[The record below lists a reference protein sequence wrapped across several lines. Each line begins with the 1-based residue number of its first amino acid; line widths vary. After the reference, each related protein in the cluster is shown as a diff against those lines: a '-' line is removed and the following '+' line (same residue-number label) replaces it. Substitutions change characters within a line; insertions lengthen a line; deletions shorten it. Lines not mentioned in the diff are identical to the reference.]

1 MSVCYKFD
9 LRPRVS
15 IRNTLPIPIVI
26 SIATCGITR
35 NNASDEKL
43 AQNINDMSLGSS
55 SKSGKSNT
63 EDFLDCGEKIVGPG
77 EQLHLPTVKLVR
89 AETEDHSRMVVRLI
103 QYLEK
108 DWSCTTSIPADPQ
121 ENSVWLF
128 ESFDTVTEMK
138 FSLGVHYE
146 DKKGTLLLSLYCPF
160 WMVNKTGLMLS
171 YRVSTYVMYKGLNS
185 LLVDLVFNN
194 NSFHSAQNTRPP
206 AFATK
211 LRLPYSPTNTPTIP
225 HVYLLYI

>member
-1 MSVCYKFD
+1 MIIHLSLQVIRTRKELYFEHSAIYKMESVCYGFD

-26 SIATCGITR
+26 SIASCGVTK
-35 NNASDEKL
+35 DEAADEIL
-43 AQNINDMSLGSS
+43 AKQIKDMSVTYASGS
-55 SKSGKSNT
+55 KNTGKHHNI

-89 AETEDHSRMVVRLI
+89 PGTDDHSRIVVRLI

-108 DWSCTTSIPADPQ
+108 DWSCTTSIPSDPQ
-121 ENSVWLF
+121 ENSIWSF
-128 ESFDTVTEMK
+128 EAFDSTSEMS

-171 YRVSTYVMYKGLNS
+171 YRV
-185 LLVDLVFNN
+185 
-194 NSFHSAQNTRPP
+194 
-206 AFATK
+206 
-211 LRLPYSPTNTPTIP
+211 RLCP
-225 HVYLLYI
+225 